1 MNRTVPASVV
11 LFPHETRVH
20 CRLSMRGLLLKA
32 PPDSSVFFDQTNLDP
47 LVICSITIILSTPRA
62 DFERHE
68 KVCRWRRSCRTNG
81 GKDQP
86 RGRGGDLSL
95 RLCGVSRRQRQ
106 LNKAISF
113 PVVCRKQLSAA
124 ASAAATTRSPW
135 SSISSVL
142 IGLRHTAAR
151 RHTRTHADGNRRI
164 NAHAR
169 NRNMGAHTQ
178 TH

>member
-1 MNRTVPASVV
+1 MQT
-11 LFPHETRVH
+11 L
-20 CRLSMRGLLLKA
+20 RGMKK
-32 PPDSSVFFDQTNLDP
+32 F
-47 LVICSITIILSTPRA
+47 A
-62 DFERHE
+62 DGEDAAERRE
-68 KVCRWRRSCRTNG
+68 ER
-81 GKDQP
+81 DQP
-86 RGRGGDLSL
+86 RWRGGDLSL

-135 SSISSVL
+135 SSIFSVL

-169 NRNMGAHTQ
+169 NRNMGAHTHKHSEDPWPVSGYTPVYLCVANREDHLSFKHQ
-178 TH
+178 PLGSDFCLLHILNLRFC